1 VSATVLSFGC
11 RLNLVESEAVRALAG
26 DAGDLVVVNTC
37 SVTGEAVR
45 QARQSIRR
53 LKRERPEARIVVTGC
68 AAQTE
73 PQTFAAMP
81 EVARVIGNAEKLRA
95 ESYIIGSV
103 HPELVEGSVQD
114 RAPSPDPTL
123 RQAQG
128 ERSGRKVM
136 VGDIMASR
144 EVAPVAVEGLSG
156 HARAFVEVQ
165 NGCDHR
171 CTFCVIPYGRGNSRS
186 LPAGIV
192 VDRIR
197 RIVEAGFNEVVL
209 TGVDITA
216 WGADLPGR
224 PSLGGLVQRILTLVP
239 ELPRLRLSSLDPVE
253 IDAALLDAL
262 SDARLMPHL
271 HLSLQAGDDMILKR
285 MKRRH
290 LRDDAIR
297 LAREVRARRPEASF
311 GADLI
316 AGFPTESDAM
326 FENSLALVDE
336 CDIVFGHIFPYSAR
350 TGTPAAKMP
359 QLPMPVRRERAARL
373 RVASRAR
380 LDAWLARQ
388 VGATQRVLVELD
400 GVSGHGE
407 SFAAVRLSEPR
418 PSRSI
423 VEVIANDVV
432 DGALVAA

>member
-1 VSATVLSFGC
+1 
-11 RLNLVESEAVRALAG
+11 
-26 DAGDLVVVNTC
+26 
-37 SVTGEAVR
+37 
-45 QARQSIRR
+45 
-53 LKRERPEARIVVTGC
+53 
-68 AAQTE
+68 
-73 PQTFAAMP
+73 
-81 EVARVIGNAEKLRA
+81 
-95 ESYIIGSV
+95 
-103 HPELVEGSVQD
+103 
-114 RAPSPDPTL
+114 
-123 RQAQG
+123 
-128 ERSGRKVM
+128 M